1 MSFSGDVFEPISIS
15 NGEAKTARILV
26 TMCRSDSLKYTFF
39 FFFVCVCVCVM
50 QLSRGL
56 V

>member
-39 FFFVCVCVCVM
+39 FFSCVCVCVM